1 MAKLREI
8 INGLDSSKEQ
18 EAMVKETLQILVNL
32 AEEKVKFFTEEIKTD
47 LKDGKLNNNSLKV
60 PSLWKKV
67 CK

>member
-60 PSLWKKV
+60 PSL
-67 CK
+67 